1 MGLSGG
7 SSIGS
12 PREALSNEGDT
23 MFKFPKTLSAS
34 IIAVACM
41 SEVANAAPGRTDFEI
56 LMNGRPVGR
65 HIVTVTE
72 VAGITTA
79 RIAIDM
85 AGRVG
90 PIGFTYAH
98 RCEEQWRGNQLINLV
113 CTDRENRSTKTVSGA
128 LTGTNFVING
138 SGFRGNAPANIL
150 PTSWWRSA
158 TLRQGRVVNTRD
170 GKLSPISATRV
181 GTETLTVGGAPVQ
194 ATHYR
199 IRGPVTT
206 DLWYDASGR
215 WVGNAFRIAG
225 QNFVYRK
232 TTSLAGAPRDQ

>member
-1 MGLSGG
+1 M
-7 SSIGS
+7 I
-12 PREALSNEGDT
+12 RFTKALAIACLTSVCMTDI
-23 MFKFPKTLSAS
+23 AS
-34 IIAVACM
+34 
-41 SEVANAAPGRTDFEI
+41 AAPGRTDFEI

-65 HIVTVTE
+65 HVVTVTE
-72 VAGITTA
+72 AAGITTA

-90 PIGFTYAH
+90 PIGFTYMH

-113 CTDRENRSTKTVSGA
+113 CSDRENRSTRTVSGA
-128 LTGTNFVING
+128 LEGANFVVNG
-138 SGFRGNAPANIL
+138 SGFRGNAPASIL

-170 GKLSPISATRV
+170 GKLSPISATRI
-181 GTETLTVGGAPVQ
+181 GNEILTIGGAPVQ

-225 QNFVYRK
+225 QSFVYRK
-232 TTSLAGAPRDQ
+232 TTSLAGAPRD